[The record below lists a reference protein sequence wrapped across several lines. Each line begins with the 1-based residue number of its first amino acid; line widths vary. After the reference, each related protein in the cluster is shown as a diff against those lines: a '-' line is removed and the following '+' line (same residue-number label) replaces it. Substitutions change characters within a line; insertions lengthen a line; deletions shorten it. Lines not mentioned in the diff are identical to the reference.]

1 MKDVTIPLFE
11 LEQRVEKLENNFATY
26 QISAVEKLTE
36 AVSVKF
42 NLNMPTFLP
51 KINKQLND
59 LVAFKESTE
68 LKNKTDA
75 DNKPEFD
82 VGSGLD
88 ATELKSMKFLVNNMK
103 TELDFQKKTFSV
115 QKLQ

>member
-1 MKDVTIPLFE
+1 M
-11 LEQRVEKLENNFATY
+11 
-26 QISAVEKLTE
+26 TE

-51 KINKQLND
+51 KINKQLNE
-59 LVAFKESTE
+59 LTAFKESTE

-75 DNKPEFD
+75 EYKSTVD
-82 VGSGLD
+82 VGGGLD

-103 TELDFQKKTFSV
+103 TELDFQKKTFTV
-115 QKLQ
+115 NKL